1 MSEQSIEV
9 MAAGQRAATAAF
21 DALEKIGVFLD
32 ELNALRLLDPDVA
45 EPTNQLKS
53 ELLYF
58 VERE

>member
-1 MSEQSIEV
+1 